1 MDTDSFII
9 QIKTEDFYKDIA
21 DDVRKRYDTSNY
33 EVDRPLPKAM
43 NKKVIGVMKYE
54 VGGKIVT
61 EFVALRPKTYSY
73 LIDDDKNVKKAKE
86 IKKCVTKR
94 ILKFNY
100 YKNCLLKN
108 EIILK
113 SQQRFKSEA
122 HCLYTEEI
130 NKIALSSNDD
140 KRLQTFDRTTTYPY
154 GTNAFKACESEM
166 PILHEKPYFPSPGIS

>member
-1 MDTDSFII
+1 MQNGCYMDTDSFII

-73 LIDDDKNVKKAKE
+73 LIDDDKNVKKAKG
-86 IKKCVTKR
+86 TK
-94 ILKFNY
+94 
-100 YKNCLLKN
+100 
-108 EIILK
+108 
-113 SQQRFKSEA
+113 
-122 HCLYTEEI
+122 
-130 NKIALSSNDD
+130 
-140 KRLQTFDRTTTYPY
+140 
-154 GTNAFKACESEM
+154 
-166 PILHEKPYFPSPGIS
+166 